1 MFELHEKTDYVDL
14 GFNVQVLAVAVSKV
28 RAYVEQERIAR
39 RATPANPKN
48 SEELPD
54 TMIQLI
60 HQAIEKRHSS
70 ICKNTLLF
78 CCCSCIDRRL
88 FLQRTFVLHISI
100 VRAPRLR

>member
-39 RATPANPKN
+39 RATPPNPKN
-48 SEELPD
+48 PEELPD
-54 TMIQLI
+54 TMMQMV

-70 ICKNTLLF
+70 ICKNPLLF
-78 CCCSCIDRRL
+78 LL
-88 FLQRTFVLHISI
+88 FMY
-100 VRAPRLR
+100 